1 MSTLLEMSYA
11 PYVWSAFAVFI
22 VALAWDGLSP
32 WFRHRRVR
40 RDIVLR
46 ARREAAR
53 TGKRVEVE

>member
-11 PYVWSAFAVFI
+11 PYVWSAFAVFL

-32 WFRHRRVR
+32 WLKHRRVR
-40 RDIVLR
+40 RDIILR

-53 TGKRVEVE
+53 AGRQVVIE